1 MGHSYAIDWNG
12 NGTSLAFAKHYK
24 GIFVYDMASNSTS
37 SYYNLTNISSYFF
50 ALDWSPNDKYIAF
63 NLAR

>member
-37 SYYNLTNISSYFF
+37 SYYNLTNI
-50 ALDWSPNDKYIAF
+50 
-63 NLAR
+63 